1 MKEHGLLDDEEEAR
15 LKAEAEQQVREAA
28 AWAEAQPDP
37 DPATVA
43 AHVYAEGGRGGWPLK
58 TSSNR
63 CATRFSRP
71 WRQDERVMILGED
84 VGRHG
89 GVFNATKGFTTEF
102 GEDRV
107 VDTPLAESSIVGI
120 AIGAAVG
127 GLLPVAEIQFAD
139 FIHPAVDQIINEAAK
154 IRYRSN
160 NDFGCPIVIRAP
172 YGGGIHGGLYHSQ
185 NIEALFFSTPGLKI
199 VAPTT
204 PADVKGLLHAA
215 IRDPDPVLF
224 LEHKLSY
231 RTIKGEYPEGEY
243 VLPIGVADV
252 KREGKDVTVVSYG
265 MTMHYALQAADELA
279 EEGID
284 VEVIDLRTLLP
295 LDREMHRRVGPKDG
309 KALGRPRRQLDGRCG
324 GRSGRHG
331 RGRGLYVLGRT
342 DQTARG
348 A

>member
-1 MKEHGLLDDEEEAR
+1 MAVKNIVQSVRDTLLEAM
-15 LKAEAEQQVREAA
+15 
-28 AWAEAQPDP
+28 
-37 DPATVA
+37 
-43 AHVYAEGGRGGWPLK
+43 
-58 TSSNR
+58 
-63 CATRFSRP
+63 
-71 WRQDERVMILGED
+71 RQDERVMILGED

-89 GVFNATKGFTTEF
+89 GVFNATQGLYAEF

-107 VDTPLAESSIVGI
+107 VDTPLAESAIVGI

-172 YGGGIHGGLYHSQ
+172 YGGGIQGGLYHSQ

-295 LDREMHRRVGPKDG
+295 LDRECIVRSVQKTGKLLVVHEDNLTGGVGAEVAATVADEAFMYLDAPIKRLAAPDIPSTPFNAALERAMLPDKDQV
-309 KALGRPRRQLDGRCG
+309 KDAIVQL
-324 GRSGRHG
+324 
-331 RGRGLYVLGRT
+331 
-342 DQTARG
+342 ARY
-348 A
+348 

>member
-1 MKEHGLLDDEEEAR
+1 MAIKNIVQSVRDTLLEAM
-15 LKAEAEQQVREAA
+15 
-28 AWAEAQPDP
+28 
-37 DPATVA
+37 
-43 AHVYAEGGRGGWPLK
+43 
-58 TSSNR
+58 
-63 CATRFSRP
+63 
-71 WRQDERVMILGED
+71 RQDERVMILGED

-89 GVFNATKGFTTEF
+89 GVFNATQGLYAEF

-107 VDTPLAESSIVGI
+107 VDTPLAESAIVGI

-172 YGGGIHGGLYHSQ
+172 YGGGIQGGLYHSQ

-295 LDREMHRRVGPKDG
+295 LDRECIVRSVQKTGKLLVVHEDNLTGGVGAEVAATVADEAFMYLDAPIKRLAAPDIPSTPFNAALERAMLPDKDQV
-309 KALGRPRRQLDGRCG
+309 KDAIVQL
-324 GRSGRHG
+324 
-331 RGRGLYVLGRT
+331 
-342 DQTARG
+342 ARY
-348 A
+348 